1 MSLVET
7 FHSSEDSSLVD
18 EFLTNGYIIRDV
30 ENRAALD
37 SLRHELVEIAARLSN
52 QPMPKDEGAFLDN
65 LHTVMPVEKL
75 NDFRLGVY
83 REMNAKPWF
92 RPTYFS
98 LTRRM
103 IEALVGNELAMQ
115 NRINFSIQMPK
126 EQTSLL
132 DIHAD
137 VFSGETPYQVVQW
150 LPTVDVWGTKSMFIL
165 PRQKSEA
172 VVANFKDYADMP
184 TLFDAVKKDLIWL
197 KIPYGKVL
205 IFCPNFLHGNV
216 VNEEATTRWSMNC
229 RFTGLF
235 TPYDSAE
242 KSLGSFYLPIVVR
255 PVTRVGMAY
264 RQPAGFAE

>member
-1 MSLVET
+1 MALIESFYSTENSALVE
-7 FHSSEDSSLVD
+7 
-18 EFLTNGYIIRDV
+18 EFNSQGYIIRDV
-30 ENRAALD
+30 EDRAALD
-37 SLRHELVEIAARLSN
+37 ELRHEVVKVAARLAEC
-52 QPMPKDEGAFLDN
+52 PLPKDDGEFLDN
-65 LHTVMPVEKL
+65 LHDIVSVEKL
-75 NDFRLGVY
+75 NPLRLGVY

-92 RPTYFS
+92 RPTYFRLGRS
-98 LTRRM
+98 M
-103 IEALVGNELAMQ
+103 IEELVGNELAMQ

-150 LPTVDVWGTKSMFIL
+150 MPLVDVFGTKSMFIL
-165 PRQKSEA
+165 PRQKSEPVVERFKEFPDMRSLFSA
-172 VVANFKDYADMP
+172 VE
-184 TLFDAVKKDLIWL
+184 KDLIWL
-197 KIPYGKVL
+197 NIPYGKVL

-216 VNEEATTRWSMNC
+216 LNDETTTRWSMNC

-242 KSLGSFYLPIVVR
+242 KSLGSFYLPITVR

-264 RQPAGFAE
+264 KQPSGFAE